1 MAHEISPTHSKKDF
15 KKTIKQTNNQK
26 KEKGYFFGTAREE
39 YMSVSSVD
47 YCGGMAI
54 INEWRCSL
62 CYYDY
67 SDFHLDCDDDGWAGA
82 LTVPSVV
89 ISLYLYDQCKVVA
102 IFPGTMRPVLL
113 RP

>member
-54 INEWRCSL
+54 ING
-62 CYYDY
+62 D
-67 SDFHLDCDDDGWAGA
+67 GA
-82 LTVPSVV
+82 LCVIMTIMTSIWTVMMM
-89 ISLYLYDQCKVVA
+89 DGQ
-102 IFPGTMRPVLL
+102 VL
-113 RP
+113 